1 MVNSGLQAA
10 DYYKRSLHQFNVLGE
25 NTSGDGVVLTELS
38 RLRAFGLT
46 GAVKQGAFGARY
58 SHIPCHIFNPFSR
71 RKFWKS
77 DSFSMCAMG
86 ANRKTNSCDKHGKA
100 ESFIKRINRRMVG
113 GDRTDMVGIE
123 KR

>member
-10 DYYKRSLHQFNVLGE
+10 DYYKQSLHQFNVLGE

-86 ANRKTNSCDKHGKA
+86 ANRKTNSCDKKG
-100 ESFIKRINRRMVG
+100 ESGIIYHTDQSEDGRG
-113 GDRTDMVGIE
+113 YRTDMVGIE